1 MRPFLKIASNAF
13 LELIRQPVF
22 LILLLSSSV
31 FIVFL
36 STVYYFALGEDP
48 KMVKDSTL
56 AVIFI
61 VGLFAAVISASS
73 SVSRELRT
81 GTALAVLAKPV
92 GRARFLIA
100 KYTGLAGALT
110 LLVIGDAIAALL
122 AGRMSFDAYGDV
134 NTRSLFIFYGAMA
147 SGCILGGFTNYFL
160 NRPFVSDAVI
170 FTIFTMLVAAIGI
183 GFFVEEGN
191 VGYKEVR
198 GFDWR
203 MVPAMVLILF
213 ALWLLAGVAIACS
226 TRFDIIPTLAICS
239 GIFLLGLMSDYLFGR
254 PAEEGSVIASVLYTV
269 IPNWQLFWLA
279 DALEDYK
286 AIPWS
291 YVGKAFFYLI
301 AYLGSLLAV
310 ALIAF
315 EDRELN

>member
-22 LILLLSSSV
+22 LILLISSSV

-81 GTALAVLAKPV
+81 GTALAVLAKPI

-100 KYTGLAGALT
+100 KYTGLAAALT
-110 LLVIGDAIAALL
+110 LLVVGDGIAALL

-134 NTRSLFIFYGAMA
+134 NTSSLFIFYGAIA
-147 SGCILGGFTNYFL
+147 GGSLLGGFTNYFL

-170 FTIFTMLVAAIGI
+170 FTVLTMLLAAVGI

-191 VGYKEVR
+191 VGYKEIR

-203 MVPAMVLILF
+203 MVPAIVLLLF
-213 ALWLLAGVAIACS
+213 AILLLAGVAIACS

-254 PAEEGSVIASVLYTV
+254 PADDGSVIASVLYTIV
-269 IPNWQLFWLA
+269 PNWQLFWLA

-286 AIPWS
+286 TIPWS
-291 YVGKAFFYLI
+291 YVSRAFFYLI
-301 AYLGSLLAV
+301 AYLGALLAL